1 MITKYDGELVPK
13 TVLLGLLEK
22 MLERLVYLHDTLYM
36 IHRDPH
42 LDQWFI

>member
-1 MITKYDGELVPK
+1 MITEYDGELVPK

-22 MLERLVYLHDTLYM
+22 MLERLVYLHETLYM
-36 IHRDPH
+36 VHKDPH